1 MECLLQ
7 TQGSF
12 GGFFCLKFYILRCF
26 LDKYDFQSSF
36 LWFLG
41 DKIRNSNVFLRMC
54 FRERVSNLLLVQ
66 YCYQRNII
74 PFQAITKTEIEY
86 LTEHF
91 HTEVGY
97 SSLNTAS

>member
-1 MECLLQ
+1 
-7 TQGSF
+7 
-12 GGFFCLKFYILRCF
+12 
-26 LDKYDFQSSF
+26 
-36 LWFLG
+36 
-41 DKIRNSNVFLRMC
+41 MC

-66 YCYQRNII
+66 YCHQRNII

-86 LTEHF
+86 LTGHF